1 MLSVGPRS
9 HVAPCRPSLE
19 SLAMKRAILAALAA
33 LTIPAS
39 AHAEEG
45 WAFSLTPYLWLPNI
59 NGSLKYAIPPG
70 GGARPEVDT
79 GPNNY
84 LENLSFALMLAGEA
98 RKGKWSAFTDL
109 IYLDFDSEKS
119 AVKAVNFGGD
129 RVSTTLNSSTRS
141 SLTGVAWTF
150 GAGYTVVEGPKHRL
164 DLLGGV
170 RYFGLKASS
179 DWQLGAVVSGPNGQT
194 FAQSGSISQRED
206 LWDVIVGLRGR
217 LKLGEG
223 AWFVPYYL
231 DAGTGSSALTAQAL
245 AGVGYA
251 FKWGELVATYR
262 YVLYDMGDDKLLQD
276 IRFAG
281 PAIGATFRF

>member
-1 MLSVGPRS
+1 
-9 HVAPCRPSLE
+9 
-19 SLAMKRAILAALAA
+19 MKRAILIALLAFTVPFTA
-33 LTIPAS
+33 D
-39 AHAEEG
+39 AEEG
-45 WAFSLTPYLWLPNI
+45 WKFSLTPYLWLPNV
-59 NGSLKYAIPPG
+59 NGTLKYAVPPG

-79 GPNNY
+79 GPNSY

-109 IYLDFDSEKS
+109 IYLDFDKEGST
-119 AVKAVNFGGD
+119 VKAVNFGGD

-141 SLTGVAWTF
+141 SLKGAAWTF
-150 GAGYTVVEGPKHRL
+150 GAGYTVVQDPKHTL
-164 DLLGGV
+164 DLLGGL

-179 DWQLGAVVSGPNGQT
+179 DWQLGAAVSGPNGQA
-194 FAQSGSISQRED
+194 FSQAGSISQRED

-217 LKLGEG
+217 WKLGD

-231 DAGTGSSALTAQAL
+231 DVGTGSSALTAQAL

-251 FKWGELVATYR
+251 FKWGEIVGTYR

>member
-1 MLSVGPRS
+1 
-9 HVAPCRPSLE
+9 
-19 SLAMKRAILAALAA
+19 MKRAVLAALLGFA
-33 LTIPAS
+33 IPLE

-45 WAFSLTPYLWLPNI
+45 WTFSLTPYLWLPNI

-129 RVSTTLNSSTRS
+129 RVSTSLGGSTRS

-150 GAGYTVVEGPKHRL
+150 GGGYTAVEGPKHRL
-164 DLLGGV
+164 DLLGGL

-179 DWQLGAVVSGPNGQT
+179 DWQLSAAVSGPNSQT
-194 FAQSGSISQRED
+194 FAASNCWYWGMYTALCTYGACSLSCSGE
-206 LWDVIVGLRGR
+206 VIG
-217 LKLGEG
+217 
-223 AWFVPYYL
+223 
-231 DAGTGSSALTAQAL
+231 
-245 AGVGYA
+245 
-251 FKWGELVATYR
+251 
-262 YVLYDMGDDKLLQD
+262 
-276 IRFAG
+276 
-281 PAIGATFRF
+281 

>member
-1 MLSVGPRS
+1 
-9 HVAPCRPSLE
+9 
-19 SLAMKRAILAALAA
+19 MKRAILAALLA
-33 LTIPAS
+33 LTVPS
-39 AHAEEG
+39 AANAEEG
-45 WAFSLTPYLWLPNI
+45 WTFSLTPYVWLPNI
-59 NGSLKYAIPPG
+59 NGTLKYAIPPD

-84 LENLSFALMLAGEA
+84 LENLSFVLMLAGEA
-98 RKGKWSAFTDL
+98 RKGKWSVFTDL
-109 IYLDFDSEKS
+109 IYLDFDKEDST
-119 AVKAVNFGGD
+119 VRAVNFGGD
-129 RVSTTLNSSTRS
+129 RVSTSLNASTRS
-141 SLTGVAWTF
+141 SLTGAAWTF
-150 GAGYTVVEGPKHRL
+150 GGGYTVVESPKHTL
-164 DLLGGV
+164 DLLGGF

-179 DWQLGAVVSGPNGQT
+179 DWQLSGTISGPNGQT

-223 AWFVPYYL
+223 AWFVPYYV
-231 DAGTGSSALTAQAL
+231 DAGTGSSKLTAQGL

-251 FKWGELVATYR
+251 FKWGEIVATYR
-262 YVLYDMGDDKLLQD
+262 YILYDMGDDKLLQD

>member
-1 MLSVGPRS
+1 
-9 HVAPCRPSLE
+9 
-19 SLAMKRAILAALAA
+19 MKRAIVGALLAFA
-33 LTIPAS
+33 IPTGAT
-39 AHAEEG
+39 AEEG
-45 WAFSLTPYLWLPNI
+45 WKFSLTPYLWLPNI
-59 NGSLKYAIPPG
+59 NGTLKYAPPPDG
-70 GGARPEVDT
+70 GGRPEVDT
-79 GPNNY
+79 GPNSY

-98 RKGKWSAFTDL
+98 RKDKWSLFTDL
-109 IYLDFDSEKS
+109 IYLDFDKEGST
-119 AVKAVNFGGD
+119 VKAVNFGGN
-129 RVSTTLNSSTRS
+129 RVSASLNTSTKS

-150 GAGYTVVEGPKHRL
+150 GGGYTVVEGPKHRL
-164 DLLGGV
+164 DVLGGL

-179 DWQLGAVVSGPNGQT
+179 DWQLGAAISGPNGQT

-217 LKLGEG
+217 WKLGDG

-231 DAGTGSSALTAQAL
+231 DVGTGSSVLTAQAL

>member
-1 MLSVGPRS
+1 
-9 HVAPCRPSLE
+9 
-19 SLAMKRAILAALAA
+19 MKQAILAALVAA
-33 LTIPAS
+33 TVLTGKAR
-39 AHAEEG
+39 ADDG
-45 WAFSLTPYLWLPNI
+45 WQFSLTPYIWLPNI
-59 NGSLKYAIPPG
+59 NGTLKYAIPPG

-98 RKGKWSAFTDL
+98 RKDRWSIFTDL
-109 IYLDFDSEKS
+109 IYLDFDKEGST
-119 AVKAVNFGGD
+119 VRAVNFGGD
-129 RVSTTLNSSTRS
+129 RVSTSLNSSTRS

-150 GAGYTVVEGPKHRL
+150 GGGLNVVQDPRHSL
-164 DLLGGV
+164 DLLGGM

-179 DWQLGAVVSGPNGQT
+179 DWQLSGTVSGPNGQT
-194 FAQSGSISQRED
+194 FAAQGSISQRED
-206 LWDVIVGLRGR
+206 IWDVIVGLRGR
-217 LKLGEG
+217 LKFGEGG

-231 DAGTGSSALTAQAL
+231 DVGAGTSKLTGQAL

-251 FKWGELVATYR
+251 FKWGEIVGTYR
-262 YVLYDMGDDKLLQD
+262 YVLYDMKGDGLLQD

>member
-1 MLSVGPRS
+1 MAGPTG
-9 HVAPCRPSLE
+9 RPLE
-19 SLAMKRAILAALAA
+19 SAPMKRALLAALLVFTLPLGAR
-33 LTIPAS
+33 
-39 AHAEEG
+39 AEEG
-45 WAFSLTPYLWLPNI
+45 WTFSLTPYIWLPNI
-59 NGSLKYAIPPG
+59 NGQLKYAIPPG
-70 GGARPEVDT
+70 GGGRPEVDT

-150 GAGYTVVEGPKHRL
+150 GGGYTVAESPKHRL

-179 DWQLGAVVSGPNGQT
+179 DWQLGAAVNGPNGQT
-194 FAQSGSISQRED
+194 FAASGSISQRED
-206 LWDVIVGLRGR
+206 LWDVIIGLRGR

-251 FKWGELVATYR
+251 FKWGERVATYR
-262 YVLYDMGDDKLLQD
+262 YVLYDMGGDKLLQD

-281 PAIGATFRF
+281 PAVGATFRF

>member
-1 MLSVGPRS
+1 
-9 HVAPCRPSLE
+9 
-19 SLAMKRAILAALAA
+19 MKRALRAVLLAFI
-33 LTIPAS
+33 IPTG
-39 AHAEEG
+39 AHADDG
-45 WAFSLTPYLWLPNI
+45 WTFSITPYLWLPNI
-59 NGSLKYAIPPG
+59 NGQLKYAIPPDG
-70 GGARPEVDT
+70 GGRPEVDT

-109 IYLDFDSEKS
+109 IYLDFDAEKS

-129 RVSTTLNSSTRS
+129 RVSTSLSGSTRS

-150 GAGYTVVEGPKHRL
+150 GGGYTVVEGPKHRL
-164 DLLGGV
+164 DLLGGI
-170 RYFGLKASS
+170 RYFGLRASS
-179 DWQLGAVVSGPNGQT
+179 DWQLGTAVNGPSSGQT
-194 FAQSGSISQRED
+194 FAATGSISQRED
-206 LWDVIVGLRGR
+206 LWDVIVGLRGG

-223 AWFVPYYL
+223 AWFLPYYVDL
-231 DAGTGSSALTAQAL
+231 GTGSSELTAQAL
-245 AGVGYA
+245 AGIGYA
-251 FKWGELVATYR
+251 FKWGEIVATYR

>member
-1 MLSVGPRS
+1 
-9 HVAPCRPSLE
+9 
-19 SLAMKRAILAALAA
+19 MKRAICVALLTFAALQGTAYG
-33 LTIPAS
+33 
-39 AHAEEG
+39 EEE
-45 WAFSLTPYLWLPNI
+45 WKFSLTPYLWLPNI
-59 NGSLKYAIPPG
+59 NGTLKYSIPPG
-70 GGARPEVDT
+70 AAAGPEVDT

-98 RKGKWSAFTDL
+98 RKGKWSVFTDL

-129 RVSTTLNSSTRS
+129 RISTSLNSSTKS

-150 GAGYTVVEGPKHRL
+150 GGGYNVVQDPKHSL
-164 DLLGGV
+164 DLLGGA

-179 DWQLGAVVSGPNGQT
+179 DWQLGAAVNGPNSQT
-194 FAQSGSISQRED
+194 FAASGSISQRED
-206 LWDVIVGLRGR
+206 IWDAIVGLRGR
-217 LKLGEG
+217 VKFGEGG

-231 DAGTGSSALTAQAL
+231 DIGAGTSKLTGQSL
-245 AGVGYA
+245 LGVGYA
-251 FKWGELVATYR
+251 FKWGELVGTYR
-262 YVLYDMGDDKLLQD
+262 YVLYDMKDDKLLQD

>member
-1 MLSVGPRS
+1 
-9 HVAPCRPSLE
+9 
-19 SLAMKRAILAALAA
+19 MKRAILAALLTAAA
-33 LTIPAS
+33 LQGRAY
-39 AHAEEG
+39 AEEG
-45 WAFSLTPYLWLPNI
+45 WSFSLTPYIWLPNI
-59 NGSLKYAIPPG
+59 NGTLKYSIPPG

-109 IYLDFDSEKS
+109 IYLDFDKEGST
-119 AVKAVNFGGD
+119 VKAVNFGGD
-129 RVSTTLNSSTRS
+129 RVSTSLNTSTKS
-141 SLTGVAWTF
+141 ALTGVAWTF
-150 GAGYTVVEGPKHRL
+150 GGGYTVVQDPKHTL

-179 DWQLGAVVSGPNGQT
+179 DWQLNGTINGPNGQT
-194 FAQSGSISQRED
+194 FAQQGSLSQRED
-206 LWDVIVGLRGR
+206 IWDVIVGLRGR

-223 AWFVPYYL
+223 AWFIPYYM
-231 DAGTGSSALTAQAL
+231 DVGAGTSKLTAQAL
-245 AGVGYA
+245 LGGGYT
-251 FKWGELVATYR
+251 FKWGEIVATYR
-262 YVLYDMGDDKLLQD
+262 YVLYDLGDDKLLQD

>member
-1 MLSVGPRS
+1 
-9 HVAPCRPSLE
+9 
-19 SLAMKRAILAALAA
+19 MKRAILTALLAA
-33 LTIPAS
+33 IALQGRAY
-39 AHAEEG
+39 AEEG
-45 WAFSLTPYLWLPNI
+45 WSFSVTPYLWLPNI

-79 GPNNY
+79 GPNND

-119 AVKAVNFGGD
+119 ALKAVNFGGD
-129 RVSTTLNSSTRS
+129 RVSTTLNASTRS

-150 GAGYTVVEGPKHRL
+150 GGGYTVVEGSKHRL

-217 LKLGEG
+217 WKLGD

-251 FKWGELVATYR
+251 FKWGEIVGTYR